1 MNSFDYLIVGQGLAG
16 SVFAGLLL
24 ERGRSFVVVDDH
36 HRSAASKAAGG
47 IINPITGKRL
57 NRPAL
62 IGELLREAFSIY
74 PTIERI
80 LGDANLFAQRDVL
93 RLFLDDEEQRRWE
106 AKRQLS
112 EYNQYVSPTRPEIP
126 PNLVNTHG
134 GFEIT
139 IAAQLDI
146 RQLIGRMRSVLI
158 AQNRLLET
166 PFDHGQI
173 RISAAAVEWCDIR
186 AQYLVFCEG
195 YRMRENPYFNAIQL
209 NPAKGEVLTLTAPE
223 FRDPRIVQ
231 RGKWIFRSLS
241 GDVLAGTTYSW
252 DRFDETPSPDART
265 EIRTGLQGFCKFDFS
280 IEDQRA
286 GVRAVT
292 KVDNRPLV
300 GVHPNWPRLA
310 ILNGFGS
317 KGALQVPF
325 AARQLLENLERKEYL
340 HPEIAVCRPSLWK

>member
-1 MNSFDYLIVGQGLAG
+1 MQVVDYLIVGQGLAG
-16 SVFAGLLL
+16 SVLAALLL
-24 ERGRSFVVVDDH
+24 ERGRSFIVVDDQ

-62 IGELLREAFSIY
+62 IEELIKEAFSVY
-74 PTIERI
+74 PRIEQ
-80 LGDANLFAQRDVL
+80 LVGASLFARRNVL
-93 RLFLDDEEQRRWE
+93 RLFADEEEQQRWD
-106 AKRQLS
+106 AKRQLP
-112 EYNQYVSPTRPEIP
+112 EYEQYVSPANPEVP
-126 PNLVNTHG
+126 PNLANSHG

-139 IAAQLDI
+139 VAAQLDI
-146 RQLIGRMRSVLI
+146 RRLISRLRFVLQQ
-158 AQNRLLET
+158 QNRLLET
-166 PFDHGQI
+166 PFRYDQI
-173 RISAAAVEWCDIR
+173 QISTAGVDWRDIH

-209 NPAKGEVLTLTAPE
+209 NPAKGEVLTLKAPD
-223 FRDPRIVQ
+223 FSDPRIVQ

-241 GDVLAGTTYSW
+241 GELLAGTTYSW
-252 DRFDETPSPDART
+252 DRFDETPTSEARG
-265 EIRTGLQGFCKFDFS
+265 EICTAIQGFCKFDFE

-292 KVDNRPLV
+292 KVDNRPIV
-300 GVHPNWPRLA
+300 GVHPSWPRLA

-325 AARQLLENLERKEYL
+325 SARQLLEYLERNEYL

>member
-1 MNSFDYLIVGQGLAG
+1 MDVDYLIIGQGLAG
-16 SVFAGLLL
+16 SVFAALLL
-24 ERGRSFVVVDDH
+24 ERGRSFLVVDDQ

-62 IGELLREAFSIY
+62 IGELISEAFATY
-74 PTIERI
+74 PRIEQ
-80 LGDANLFAQRDVL
+80 LVDASLFARRDVL
-93 RLFLDDEEQRRWE
+93 RLFVDEAEQQRWVVKRR
-106 AKRQLS
+106 LP
-112 EYNQYVSPTRPEIP
+112 EYEQYVKAANPEVP
-126 PNLVNTHG
+126 PNLDYTYG
-134 GFEIT
+134 GFEIRV
-139 IAAQLDI
+139 AAQLDI
-146 RQLIGRMRSVLI
+146 RQLISRLRTVLKQ
-158 AQNRLLET
+158 QNRLLET
-166 PFDHGQI
+166 PFQYDQVQI
-173 RISAAAVEWCDIR
+173 SSTTVTWRDIR
-186 AQYLVFCEG
+186 AQYVVFSEG
-195 YRMRENPYFNAIQL
+195 YRMRENPYFNSIQL

-241 GDVLAGTTYSW
+241 GELLAGTTYSW
-252 DRFDETPSPDART
+252 DRFDETPTSEALW
-265 EIRTGLQGFCKFDFS
+265 EIRRGIQSFCKFDFG

-292 KVDNRPLV
+292 KVDNRPIV

-325 AARQLLENLERKEYL
+325 SARQLLENLERSEYL

>member
-1 MNSFDYLIVGQGLAG
+1 MPAVDYLIVGQGLAG
-16 SVFAGLLL
+16 SVFAALLL
-24 ERGRSFVVVDDH
+24 ERGRSFIVVDDQ

-62 IGELLREAFSIY
+62 IGDLIKEAFSTY
-74 PTIERI
+74 PRIEQL
-80 LGDANLFAQRDVL
+80 LGASLFARRDVL
-93 RLFLDDEEQRRWE
+93 RLFIDEEEQQRWE
-106 AKRQLS
+106 AKRQLP
-112 EYNQYVSPTRPEIP
+112 EYEPYVNPANPAVP
-126 PNLVNTHG
+126 PNLANPYG

-139 IAAQLDI
+139 VAAQLDI
-146 RQLIGRMRSVLI
+146 RQLISRLRSVLVQ
-158 AQNRLLET
+158 QNRLLET
-166 PFDHGQI
+166 RFQYDQI
-173 RISAAAVEWCDIR
+173 RISSAGVDWCDIR

-195 YRMRENPYFNAIQL
+195 YRMSKNPYFNAIEL
-209 NPAKGEVLTLTAPE
+209 NPAKGEVLTLKAPE
-223 FRDPRIVQ
+223 FRDLRIVQ

-241 GDVLAGTTYSW
+241 GELLAGTTYSW
-252 DRFDETPSPDART
+252 DRFDETPTSEALM
-265 EIRTGLQGFCKFDFS
+265 EIRKGIQSFCKFDFE

-292 KVDNRPLV
+292 KADNRPLV
-300 GVHPNWPRLA
+300 GVHPKWPRLA

-325 AARQLLENLERKEYL
+325 SARQLLENLERNEYL

>member
-1 MNSFDYLIVGQGLAG
+1 MPAVDYLIVGQGLAG
-16 SVFAGLLL
+16 SVFAALLL
-24 ERGRSFVVVDDH
+24 ERDRSFIVVDDQ

-62 IGELLREAFSIY
+62 IGELIKEAFSTY
-74 PTIERI
+74 PRIEQL
-80 LGDANLFAQRDVL
+80 LGASLFTRRDVL
-93 RLFLDDEEQRRWE
+93 RLFIDDEEQQRWDV
-106 AKRQLS
+106 KRQLP
-112 EYNQYVSPTRPEIP
+112 EYEPYINPTDPEVP
-126 PNLVNTHG
+126 PYLANTHG

-139 IAAQLDI
+139 VAAQLDI
-146 RQLIGRMRSVLI
+146 RQLISRLRSVLI
-158 AQNRLLET
+158 QQNRLLET
-166 PFDHGQI
+166 AFQYDQI
-173 RISAAAVEWCDIR
+173 KISSAGVDWCDIR

-195 YRMRENPYFNAIQL
+195 YRMSKNPYFNAIQL
-209 NPAKGEVLTLTAPE
+209 NPAKGEVLTLKAPE
-223 FRDPRIVQ
+223 FRDLRIVQ

-241 GDVLAGTTYSW
+241 GEILAGTTYSW
-252 DRFDETPSPDART
+252 DRFDETSTSEALM
-265 EIRTGLQGFCKFDFS
+265 EIRKGIQSFCKFDFE

-292 KVDNRPLV
+292 KADNRPIV
-300 GVHPNWPRLA
+300 GVHPKWPRLA

-325 AARQLLENLERKEYL
+325 SARQLLENLERNEYL

>member
-1 MNSFDYLIVGQGLAG
+1 MPAVDYLIVGQGLAG
-16 SVFAGLLL
+16 SVFAALLL
-24 ERGRSFVVVDDH
+24 ERGRSFIVVDDQ

-62 IGELLREAFSIY
+62 IGELIKEAFSTY
-74 PTIERI
+74 PRIERL
-80 LGDANLFAQRDVL
+80 LGASLFARRDVL
-93 RLFLDDEEQRRWE
+93 RLFIDEEEQQRWE
-106 AKRQLS
+106 ARRQLP
-112 EYNQYVSPTRPEIP
+112 EYEPYVNPANPEVP
-126 PNLVNTHG
+126 PYLKDTHG

-139 IAAQLDI
+139 VAAQLDI
-146 RQLIGRMRSVLI
+146 RQLISRLRSVLVQ
-158 AQNRLLET
+158 QNRLLET
-166 PFDHGQI
+166 PFQYDEI
-173 RISAAAVEWCDIR
+173 KISSAGVDWCDIR

-195 YRMRENPYFNAIQL
+195 YRMSENPYFNAIQL
-209 NPAKGEVLTLTAPE
+209 NPAKGEVLTLKAPE

-241 GDVLAGTTYSW
+241 GELLAGTTYSW
-252 DRFDETPSPDART
+252 DRFDETPTSEALM
-265 EIRTGLQGFCKFDFS
+265 EIRKGIQSFCKFDFE

-292 KVDNRPLV
+292 KADNRPIV
-300 GVHPNWPRLA
+300 GVHPKWPRLA

-317 KGALQVPF
+317 KGALQIPF
-325 AARQLLENLERKEYL
+325 SARQLLENLERNEYL

>member
-1 MNSFDYLIVGQGLAG
+1 MQSVDYLIVGQGLAG

-24 ERGRSFVVVDDH
+24 ERGRSFVVVDDQ

-62 IGELLREAFSIY
+62 IGELLREAFLTY
-74 PTIERI
+74 PRIETL
-80 LGDANLFAQRDVL
+80 LGGVNLFAQRDVL
-93 RLFLDDEEQRRWE
+93 RLFLDDEEQQRWE
-106 AKRQLS
+106 TKRQLS
-112 EYNQYVSPTRPEIP
+112 EYNQYVRPAPPHIP
-126 PNLVNTHG
+126 INLINTHG

-139 IAAQLDI
+139 IAAQVDI
-146 RQLIGRMRSVLI
+146 RQLIGRLRSVLI
-158 AQNRLLET
+158 ARNRLLEA
-166 PFDHGQI
+166 PFDYSQI
-173 RISAAAVEWCDIR
+173 RISSAAVDWCDIR

-195 YRMRENPYFNAIQL
+195 YRMRQNPYFNAIQL
-209 NPAKGEVLTLTAPE
+209 NPAKGEVLTLRAPD

-241 GDVLAGTTYSW
+241 GDVLAGTTYTW
-252 DRFDETPSPDART
+252 DRLDETPTADART
-265 EIRTGLQGFCKFDFS
+265 EIRTGLQGFCEFDFD

-292 KVDNRPLV
+292 KVDNRPIV

-325 AARQLLENLERKEYL
+325 AARQLLENLERNEYL